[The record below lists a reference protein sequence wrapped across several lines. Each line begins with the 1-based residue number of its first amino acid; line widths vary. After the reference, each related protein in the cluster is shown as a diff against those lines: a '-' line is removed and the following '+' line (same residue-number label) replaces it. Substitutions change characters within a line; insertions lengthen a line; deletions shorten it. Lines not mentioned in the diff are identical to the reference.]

1 MNYYSND
8 WNKLVN
14 VDALI
19 NELETRKEAIGHTLD
34 GLKVDITRS
43 PFGYLRIAKKR
54 NKYQYYQVRQ
64 KGDTKGVYL
73 RRDKDS
79 VAVKLAQKDYNIR
92 LSEELAEQLK
102 VIDRFLGDFKP
113 EKVGQIYNALH
124 PERQKMVT
132 PLYPDEEKFV
142 ADWQNRPYRRKE
154 FAPGAAEY
162 YTAKGERVRSKSEI
176 MIADALNRFGV
187 PYRYEY
193 PINVEGLGV
202 VHPDFNCLN
211 KRTRQEY
218 FWEHN
223 GMMGNPDYSL
233 YAVNRIEKY
242 MLAGLMPG
250 SSLILTFETEATPL
264 SARIIE
270 LQIKMNLL

>member
-1 MNYYSND
+1 MNDLNNIKSVY
-8 WNKLVN
+8 
-14 VDALI
+14 DADLLL
-19 NELETRKEAIGHTLD
+19 NELKERKRTIE
-34 GLKVDITRS
+34 GLLSYLRRQIAHA
-43 PFGYLRIAKKR
+43 PLGYLRL
-54 NKYQYYQVRQ
+54 NKHKQRYQYYQVRQ

-142 ADWQNRPYRRKE
+142 TDWQNKPYRRKA

-176 MIADALNRFGV
+176 MIADTLNRFGV

-193 PINVEGLGV
+193 PMNVEGLGV

-223 GMMGNPDYSL
+223 GMMGNPDYSR
-233 YAVNRIEKY
+233 YAVNKIEKY

-270 LQIKMNLL
+270 LQIKNYLL

>member
-8 WNKLVN
+8 WNKFAN
-14 VDALI
+14 VDSLI
-19 NELETRKEAIGHTLD
+19 YELESRKNAIELALTE
-34 GLKVDITRS
+34 LKVKIARS
-43 PFGYLRIAKKR
+43 PLGYLRIAKKR

-73 RRDKDS
+73 RRNKDS
-79 VAVKLAQKDYNIR
+79 VAAKLAQKDYNIR
-92 LSEELAEQLK
+92 LAEELAGQLK
-102 VIDRFLGDFKP
+102 VIDRFLEDFKP
-113 EKVGQIYNALH
+113 GKVGQIYNSLH

-132 PLYPDEEKFV
+132 PLFPDVEKF
-142 ADWQNRPYRRKE
+142 ADDWQNMPYIRKE

-176 MIADALNRFGV
+176 MIADALNRYGV

-193 PINVEGLGV
+193 PVRVEGLGL

-211 KRTRQEY
+211 KRTRREY

-223 GMMGNPDYSL
+223 GMMGNADYSG

-242 MLAGLMPG
+242 MLAGFWPG
-250 SSLILTFETEATPL
+250 RNLILTFETEAVPL
-264 SARIIE
+264 TAAMIE
-270 LQIKMNLL
+270 LQIKKDLL